1 MPIYDQGYRGYEAR
15 QPLRRIR
22 FWPITREA
30 ARALSKRPALL
41 VLAMLA
47 WLPLVA
53 RLVQV
58 FVVSHVPAVS
68 EVMSL
73 DTQLFGQF
81 LHWQSYLA
89 VLLTIFG
96 ASGLIATDLRS
107 GGILVYLARPLT
119 RRDYLLGKL
128 AVTLGLNLGTTLLPA
143 LLLYFAALLIAPRV
157 YVRWELA
164 WIAPAIAVASLVLSL
179 PLSLAALAV
188 SALSRSARVAGL
200 SLLALLL
207 GTDLACAILSVS
219 LGWRTLPLLSMLA
232 DARSLTAGLFG
243 APQDLPALPALL
255 VLALFVAAAFAVL
268 RVRVR
273 AYEVVK

>member
-30 ARALSKRPALL
+30 ARALTRRPALL

-47 WLPLVA
+47 WLPTVV
-53 RLVQV
+53 RLVQI

-73 DTQLFGQF
+73 DAQIFGQF
-81 LHWQSYLA
+81 LYWQSYFA
-89 VLLTIFG
+89 VLLTLFG
-96 ASGLIATDLRS
+96 TSGLIASDLRS

-128 AVTLGLNLGTTLLPA
+128 AVSLGLNLGVTLLPA
-143 LLLYFAALLIAPRV
+143 LLLYLAALVIAPGV
-157 YVRWELA
+157 YARWDLA
-164 WIAPAIAVASLVLSL
+164 WMALAITAASLLLSL
-179 PLSLAALAV
+179 PLSLVALAV

-207 GTDLACAILSVS
+207 GTDLACALLSTS
-219 LGWRTLPLLSMLA
+219 LSWRTLPLLSVLA

-255 VLALFVAAAFAVL
+255 ALVLFVAAALAVL

>member
-15 QPLRRIR
+15 QALRRIR

-30 ARALSKRPALL
+30 GRALSKRPALL

-47 WLPLVA
+47 WLPTVA

-58 FVVSHVPAVS
+58 FVVTQVKAVS

-73 DTQLFGQF
+73 DAQLFGQF
-81 LHWQSYLA
+81 LYWQSYFAL
-89 VLLTIFG
+89 LLTLFG

-128 AVTLGLNLGTTLLPA
+128 AVSLGLNLGVTLLPA
-143 LLLYFAALLIAPRV
+143 LLLYLAALVIAPGV
-157 YVRWELA
+157 YARWDLA
-164 WIAPAIAVASLVLSL
+164 WIAPAITAASLLLAL

-188 SALSRSARVAGL
+188 SAMSRSAQFAGL

-207 GTDLACAILSVS
+207 GTDLVCLILSTALS
-219 LGWRTLPLLSMLA
+219 WETLPLLSLLA
-232 DARSLTAGLFG
+232 DARSLTVGLFG
-243 APQDLPALPALL
+243 APQELPALL
-255 VLALFVAAAFAVL
+255 ALLALAFFAAAALAIL